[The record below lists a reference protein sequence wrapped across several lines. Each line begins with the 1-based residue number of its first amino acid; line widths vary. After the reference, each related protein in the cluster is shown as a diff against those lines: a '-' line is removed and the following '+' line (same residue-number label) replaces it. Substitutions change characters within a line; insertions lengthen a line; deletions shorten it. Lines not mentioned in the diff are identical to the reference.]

1 MITSRYP
8 TRRARTMTSASSY
21 ANMREIIKL
30 GFSQAQKKSR
40 LSEEY
45 TNFSSITTANDNLA
59 LLMVAFCART
69 ESINL
74 RKYHGE
80 HADGRIRILTEFSS
94 YVGEGRKA
102 KIGKKLDAVETID
115 ITGISKE
122 EADYYLSNCLL
133 IWTRTYTCHKQQ
145 IEATA
150 AQPPVSPPNNHCYSH
165 MAGLPPIHFCAYI
178 TDANRQRRRQRLAS
192 EFSNRIDSLVATL
205 QVQTGDTWEV
215 RLHRDISGRLWF
227 TEGWTN
233 FFDFYSVANGY
244 LLVFQYIRN
253 STLNAAIFSSN
264 SSEIA
269 YPIRGVVNEQA
280 EDHSDLDSE

>member
-80 HADGRIRILTEFSS
+80 HADGRIRILTE
-94 YVGEGRKA
+94 
-102 KIGKKLDAVETID
+102 
-115 ITGISKE
+115 
-122 EADYYLSNCLL
+122 
-133 IWTRTYTCHKQQ
+133 
-145 IEATA
+145 
-150 AQPPVSPPNNHCYSH
+150 
-165 MAGLPPIHFCAYI
+165 
-178 TDANRQRRRQRLAS
+178 RLAS

>member
-1 MITSRYP
+1 AYASNFHPRGLEIVQM
-8 TRRARTMTSASSY
+8 RRKYGHWNNGEESSY
-21 ANMREIIKL
+21 TDFCEYVEAINVPADQFMHRPVFSLEFISPLVLNNVIHAN
-30 GFSQAQKKSR
+30 
-40 LSEEY
+40 
-45 TNFSSITTANDNLA
+45 
-59 LLMVAFCART
+59 
-69 ESINL
+69 
-74 RKYHGE
+74 
-80 HADGRIRILTEFSS
+80 
-94 YVGEGRKA
+94 
-102 KIGKKLDAVETID
+102 
-115 ITGISKE
+115 
-122 EADYYLSNCLL
+122 
-133 IWTRTYTCHKQQ
+133 
-145 IEATA
+145 A